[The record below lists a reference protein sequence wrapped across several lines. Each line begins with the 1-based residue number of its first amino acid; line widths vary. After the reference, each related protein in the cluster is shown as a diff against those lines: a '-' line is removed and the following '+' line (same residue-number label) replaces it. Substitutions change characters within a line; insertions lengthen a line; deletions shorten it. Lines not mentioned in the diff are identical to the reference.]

1 MAAQRQGL
9 HDLILMDDHL
19 AKPFEMRDLAT
30 TLERACE
37 ARGAQARTE
46 LNTPALDETLHVSMR
61 TQFGAPFMSRLDSTF
76 LRTATPLV
84 DALRQALAQGDAAAL
99 RQAAHSLKS
108 SSANVGAR
116 AFSALCTDLEHHGRD
131 GQMTSAARLGA
142 ALDHAWQSVQEAL
155 APTPPC

>member
-1 MAAQRQGL
+1 MDVQMPGMDGVEATRHIRALAGL
-9 HDLILMDDHL
+9 ARPRIVALPANAGAGD
-19 AKPFEMRDLAT
+19 R
-30 TLERACE
+30 RAY
-37 ARGAQARTE
+37 
-46 LNTPALDETLHVSMR
+46 
-61 TQFGAPFMSRLDSTF
+61 FGAPFMSRLDSTF
-76 LRTATPLV
+76 LRTAAPLV
-84 DALRQALAQGDAAAL
+84 DAL